1 MNYCSTKKEKG
12 LYLFSLFKGVW
23 YTGKK
28 NKERGS
34 VEMQME
40 NTFWKNKKNG
50 KVYEVLQEALD
61 CTNRR
66 DGEKVFIYQP
76 IDKRDLY
83 FVREQEEFF
92 KKFERTE
99 EERVNMN
106 VIAFVD
112 TECEGAFQIREG
124 EKVLAELNF
133 KKVSEHEVDTYRTFV
148 DESLRGHGIAEKLYQ
163 ELLFYAK
170 EHKCTITPTCS
181 YVKKRIQKNLE
192 FLSR

>member
-1 MNYCSTKKEKG
+1 MKI
-12 LYLFSLFKGVW
+12 
-23 YTGKK
+23 
-28 NKERGS
+28 
-34 VEMQME
+34 E

-66 DGEKVFIYQP
+66 DGEKVFVYQP
-76 IDKRDLY
+76 IEKRDLY

-99 EERVNMN
+99 EGGAEMN
-106 VIAFVD
+106 VIVFVE

-133 KKVSEHEVDTYRTFV
+133 KKVSEHEVDTYHTFV

-163 ELLFYAK
+163 ELLFYARK
-170 EHKCTITPTCS
+170 HDCTITPTCS
-181 YVKKRIQKNLE
+181 YVEKRIQKNPE